1 MFSITSFLQ
10 AEYIDQV
17 INANGILTNSFK
29 MAGTLDLERACTG
42 WSSFVLLV
50 YTNLHLNC
58 YPCGKRGKHGMVL
71 SCNAFSHKRDSLHA
85 VP

>member
-1 MFSITSFLQ
+1 MFSITIFLQ

-17 INANGILTNSFK
+17 INANGILTNSLK

-42 WSSFVLLV
+42 WSSFVLLL